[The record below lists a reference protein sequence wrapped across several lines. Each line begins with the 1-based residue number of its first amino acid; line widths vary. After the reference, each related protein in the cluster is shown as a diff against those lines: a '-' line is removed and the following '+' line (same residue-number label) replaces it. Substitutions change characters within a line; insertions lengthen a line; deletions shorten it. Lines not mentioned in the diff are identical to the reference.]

1 MLPGWSNTL
10 IMQRDSLMSP
20 YIVSS
25 IRWPDWPHTGRT
37 LMSRPDEL
45 LLRIEA
51 NQKKL
56 KTWAHYAPMNCLH
69 KYHLVEA
76 EQLRTFGDKGKTIE
90 EYDRAIAA
98 AKENGYLRDEAMA
111 NELAATFFLDWGK
124 EKVAQAYMKE
134 AFDGYARWGAIAK
147 VAQLEERY
155 GRLLAPLLSTQDRV
169 TCPAEGSGTDRSE
182 TTTGKVGASLD
193 LATVVKA
200 SQAISG
206 EIDLARLLTQLMN
219 IVMEN
224 AGAQRGAL
232 ILERNGDWVIE
243 AQGDVDDRDISVL
256 QGCDL
261 RASNAVSADLVYHV
275 ARTRTSVVLDDAAHS
290 GDFIH
295 DPHIVQQKVKSV
307 ICTPLV
313 NQGRL
318 SGIVYLENNRTT
330 HAFTAERLELL
341 NLLST
346 QMALSLDNARLYRK
360 AQQELAE
367 RKQAEL
373 ALRESEQRFRTI
385 FDSVNDAILVYDI
398 VTGGAL
404 DVNETAAVMFGYT
417 HEEFLHLRVEDRS
430 SGESPY
436 TQQDL
441 LAWMKKTADEGP
453 QLFEWRA
460 KHKDGRLF
468 WIEVHMRRTVID
480 GQDRILVVAR
490 NITERK
496 RTEDELH
503 RMNAFLNSILENIP
517 DMIFIKDAKDLRFL
531 RFNRAGEDLLGYFS
545 NDLLGKNDYDLFPKD
560 QADHFTKKDKE
571 VLCGKVVVD
580 IPAEPVQTR
589 NKGERILHTKKV
601 PILNAKGEH
610 EYLLGISEDITER
623 RRAEENH
630 REMEERLQRAEK
642 MESLGTLAGGVAHD
656 LNNVLGIVIGFSEL
670 LLDRIEESSP
680 ITI

>member
-1 MLPGWSNTL
+1 MLPTREILSTTL
-10 IMQRDSLMSP
+10 I
-20 YIVSS
+20 
-25 IRWPDWPHTGRT
+25 
-37 LMSRPDEL
+37 
-45 LLRIEA
+45 
-51 NQKKL
+51 
-56 KTWAHYAPMNCLH
+56 
-69 KYHLVEA
+69 
-76 EQLRTFGDKGKTIE
+76 
-90 EYDRAIAA
+90 
-98 AKENGYLRDEAMA
+98 
-111 NELAATFFLDWGK
+111 
-124 EKVAQAYMKE
+124 
-134 AFDGYARWGAIAK
+134 
-147 VAQLEERY
+147 
-155 GRLLAPLLSTQDRV
+155 
-169 TCPAEGSGTDRSE
+169 
-182 TTTGKVGASLD
+182 
-193 LATVVKA
+193 
-200 SQAISG
+200 
-206 EIDLARLLTQLMN
+206 
-219 IVMEN
+219 
-224 AGAQRGAL
+224 
-232 ILERNGDWVIE
+232 
-243 AQGDVDDRDISVL
+243 L
-256 QGCDL
+256 Q
-261 RASNAVSADLVYHV
+261 
-275 ARTRTSVVLDDAAHS
+275 
-290 GDFIH
+290 
-295 DPHIVQQKVKSV
+295 QQKVKSV

-346 QMALSLDNARLYRK
+346 QMALSLDNARLYGK

-441 LAWMKKTADEGP
+441 LAWMKKTAEEGP

-468 WIEVHMRRTVID
+468 WIEVHMRRTVIN

-680 ITI
+680 IRSDIMYIMQSGERAAAIVQDLLTLARRGVRSTKVVNLNTVIMDCQKTPEFEKVVSSQSSVRIKMELETDLLHIVGISRSPGQDGHESRFQCRGGHAGRRRIDDHDDQPVSGQTDSGI